1 MHRWDAV
8 SQIMVGA
15 WANPAHHEYYANGNV
30 LCWSELLPFQNSHG
44 NLPDNFGINW
54 ASDAFGEHAIGHV
67 QGAWLTYQHSGNSS
81 FLRMAYDFY
90 RELFWDGIHGHM
102 WDYAYDSVLCLNKMA
117 SILGQEE
124 DAVHW
129 NQTVGMEN
137 LQWHLENRW
146 NSSAHLFGL
155 NDKGVAFGNIAP
167 AANTQFPRDW
177 IVEMAEH
184 WLDDSEKGFNSW
196 VPLTSRA
203 RQDWLDNDFAIT
215 PGANWLMIRPL
226 YIHSVDRL
234 ANKFTLR
241 HLTRYNMQ
249 GGVPVAPESRNLEF
263 AMRGDSYSNINAG
276 KILLVLE
283 GIGGLSYS
291 VDDDIFSFAD
301 NLPSQWQWMEF
312 RVPVTDKGGREHW
325 VKARADRQQSRGIV
339 KKGVSVE
346 VGNLDFYFLVFSLI
360 SGKSIFL
367 PFTQA
372 MAGRS
377 TTAGNLTKLPQLLNL
392 LHFEKLPTY
401 TLNIF
406 QRTLVQ
412 GRKVGAEGLII

>member
-1 MHRWDAV
+1 M
-8 SQIMVGA
+8 
-15 WANPAHHEYYANGNV
+15 
-30 LCWSELLPFQNSHG
+30 
-44 NLPDNFGINW
+44 
-54 ASDAFGEHAIGHV
+54 
-67 QGAWLTYQHSGNSS
+67 
-81 FLRMAYDFY
+81 
-90 RELFWDGIHGHM
+90 
-102 WDYAYDSVLCLNKMA
+102 
-117 SILGQEE
+117 
-124 DAVHW
+124 
-129 NQTVGMEN
+129 
-137 LQWHLENRW
+137 
-146 NSSAHLFGL
+146 
-155 NDKGVAFGNIAP
+155 
-167 AANTQFPRDW
+167 
-177 IVEMAEH
+177 
-184 WLDDSEKGFNSW
+184 
-196 VPLTSRA
+196 
-203 RQDWLDNDFAIT
+203 
-215 PGANWLMIRPL
+215 
-226 YIHSVDRL
+226 
-234 ANKFTLR
+234 
-241 HLTRYNMQ
+241 
-249 GGVPVAPESRNLEF
+249 
-263 AMRGDSYSNINAG
+263 
-276 KILLVLE
+276 LE
-283 GIGGLSYS
+283 GIGGLSNS

>member
-1 MHRWDAV
+1 
-8 SQIMVGA
+8 
-15 WANPAHHEYYANGNV
+15 
-30 LCWSELLPFQNSHG
+30 
-44 NLPDNFGINW
+44 
-54 ASDAFGEHAIGHV
+54 
-67 QGAWLTYQHSGNSS
+67 
-81 FLRMAYDFY
+81 MAYDFY

-137 LQWHLENRW
+137 LQLKLENRW

-155 NDKGVAFGNIAP
+155 NGKGVAFGNIAP

-203 RQDWLDNDFAIT
+203 RQDWLDNHFAIT

-249 GGVPVAPESRNLEF
+249 GGVPVAPESRDLEF
-263 AMRGDSYSNINAG
+263 AMQGDSYSNINAG

-291 VDDDIFSFAD
+291 VDDDMFSFAD

-312 RVPVTDKGGREHW
+312 RVPVIDKDGREHW

-339 KKGVSVE
+339 EKRVSVE
-346 VGNLDFYFLVFSLI
+346 VGNLDFYFLVISLI

-367 PFTQA
+367 PLTQA
-372 MAGRS
+372 LAGGS
-377 TTAGNLTKLPQLLNL
+377 TSAGNSIKLPQLLNL
-392 LHFEKLPTY
+392 LHFED
-401 TLNIF
+401 F
-406 QRTLVQ
+406 A
-412 GRKVGAEGLII
+412 GS